1 MYNIVNCSIVS
12 FGPLGL
18 EYILR
23 RTVSVPEN
31 VNPDKCETIF
41 QPSALRRNTDRVYKC
56 RIKESSGNEGVI
68 VSQFLRNIWTA
79 SKIQLFVIGDA

>member
-1 MYNIVNCSIVS
+1 MYNIVVLCH
-12 FGPLGL
+12 LGL
-18 EYILR
+18 EYILWK
-23 RTVSVPEN
+23 TAVLSVPEN
-31 VNPDKCETIF
+31 VNPNKCEIIF
-41 QPSALRRNTDRVYKC
+41 RPSALRRNTDRVYKC